1 MLYLVIPAR
10 NEAPYIADTLRR
22 LSKSLS
28 DLTIPWQIIVADNG
42 STDGTCLAANEFRT
56 TRAHRSFSEGGN
68 HELREKITT
77 VDCPKV
83 GKGSAIRFAAHQ
95 SYIVPRTSYKKLDD
109 LGHGTMYDVRCTNND
124 AERLGRATPAL
135 SGVERSDDNQ
145 FFGFIDA
152 DLSADPDAIPGMVA
166 RLLEDKADI
175 VIASRLLITK
185 TTNRGWL
192 RTLSSKAFNFFADL
206 FLNLRVADAQC
217 GLKIM
222 NERGLNILRECQEEG
237 WFLDIEFLARARQD
251 NLRIAEVPVPW
262 LEFRYPNRKSQIKH
276 FRDGVEAV
284 KAILR
289 INKNFRTSYIV
300 HRTKPK

>member
-22 LSKSLS
+22 LAKTLA
-28 DLTIPWQIIVADNG
+28 DLPIPWQIVVADNG
-42 STDGTCLAANEFRT
+42 STDGTDLAVNEFRT
-56 TRAHRSFSEGGN
+56 TN

-83 GKGSAIRFAAHQ
+83 GKGAAVRFASNQVSETLFNKEGYQRKALIGRFPPPE
-95 SYIVPRTSYKKLDD
+95 SRFE
-109 LGHGTMYDVRCTNND
+109 VRNSSFDC
-124 AERLGRATPAL
+124 L
-135 SGVERSDDNQ
+135 
-145 FFGFIDA
+145 FGFIDA

-166 RLLEDKADI
+166 RLLEDKADV

-276 FRDGVEAV
+276 FRDGIEAIR
-284 KAILR
+284 AIWRIKSRVNPTLR
-289 INKNFRTSYIV
+289 HFERT
-300 HRTKPK
+300 

>member
-1 MLYLVIPAR
+1 MLYLVIPSR

-28 DLTIPWQIIVADNG
+28 DLTIPWQIIIADNG
-42 STDGTCLAANEFRT
+42 STDGTDLAVNEFRISNFVF
-56 TRAHRSFSEGGN
+56 RDK
-68 HELREKITT
+68 LT
-77 VDCPKV
+77 VIRCPKV
-83 GKGSAIRFAAHQ
+83 GKGSAIRFAAEQ
-95 SYIVPRTSYKKLDD
+95 TPDDVSSSPPQADLPRNTKFEIRNSN
-109 LGHGTMYDVRCTNND
+109 H
-124 AERLGRATPAL
+124 
-135 SGVERSDDNQ
+135 NQ

-152 DLSADPDAIPGMVA
+152 DLSADPDAIPGMVT

-276 FRDGVEAV
+276 FRDGIEAIR
-284 KAILR
+284 AIWR
-289 INKNFRTSYIV
+289 IRGRTSV
-300 HRTKPK
+300 LRRNNPSS

>member
-1 MLYLVIPAR
+1 MLTLVIPSR

-28 DLTIPWQIIVADNG
+28 DLPIPWQIIVADNG
-42 STDGTCLAANEFRT
+42 STDGTDLAVNEFRI
-56 TRAHRSFSEGGN
+56 SYFEF
-68 HELREKITT
+68 REKLAVIR
-77 VDCPKV
+77 CPKV
-83 GKGSAIRFAAHQ
+83 GKGAAVRFASNQVSEALLSKRDNFIELQ
-95 SYIVPRTSYKKLDD
+95 PSVSMKFGRFPPPESRFE
-109 LGHGTMYDVRCTNND
+109 VRNSSFDC
-124 AERLGRATPAL
+124 L
-135 SGVERSDDNQ
+135 
-145 FFGFIDA
+145 FGFIDA

-192 RTLSSKAFNFFADL
+192 RTLSSKAFNFVADL
-206 FLNLRVADAQC
+206 FLNLHVADAQC

-222 NERGLNILRECQEEG
+222 NERGLNILRDCQEEG

-262 LEFRYPNRKSQIKH
+262 LEFRYPNRKSQIHH
-276 FRDGVEAV
+276 FRDGVEAIR
-284 KAILR
+284 AIWRIKSRVNPTLR
-289 INKNFRTSYIV
+289 HFERT
-300 HRTKPK
+300 